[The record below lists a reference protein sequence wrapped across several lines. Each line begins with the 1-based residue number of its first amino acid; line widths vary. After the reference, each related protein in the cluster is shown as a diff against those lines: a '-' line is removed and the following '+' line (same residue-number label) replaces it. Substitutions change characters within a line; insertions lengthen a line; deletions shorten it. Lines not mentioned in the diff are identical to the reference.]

1 MIERELIEQYIPDLY
16 AGCIVDFYM
25 ELNLNCFRGGFYKVM
40 PDGDGEL
47 QECFIFPLIK
57 NGFEYYSRNRGR
69 MVFSATR
76 TKNNK
81 NCSHVMFPVIDE
93 RTIRVMAARGIF
105 ERYLYASPVL
115 GNIYAKLSDM
125 KHPPKF
131 SEGSL
136 QRIII
141 DNAEMKRIESIMA
154 KRSKNKIDDK
164 PDESN
169 VPKKK
174 GMVMIHKDIDIVGN
188 FREGLREKLLNKDN
202 K

>member
-81 NCSHVMFPVIDE
+81 LLTCHVSRHRRANHKSDG
-93 RTIRVMAARGIF
+93 RK
-105 ERYLYASPVL
+105 RY
-115 GNIYAKLSDM
+115 
-125 KHPPKF
+125 F
-131 SEGSL
+131 
-136 QRIII
+136 
-141 DNAEMKRIESIMA
+141 
-154 KRSKNKIDDK
+154 
-164 PDESN
+164 
-169 VPKKK
+169 
-174 GMVMIHKDIDIVGN
+174 
-188 FREGLREKLLNKDN
+188 
-202 K
+202 